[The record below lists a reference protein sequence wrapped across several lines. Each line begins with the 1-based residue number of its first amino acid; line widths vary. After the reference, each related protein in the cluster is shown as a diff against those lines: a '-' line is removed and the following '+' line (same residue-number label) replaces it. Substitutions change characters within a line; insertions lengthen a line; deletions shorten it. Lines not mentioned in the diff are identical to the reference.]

1 MSFASNT
8 KTQLAHHV
16 AEERIV
22 QMAELS
28 AIVRVCGLLKLKSG
42 GRVDVLIATEN
53 AAVARLVFTHF
64 KRLFKRQTEVI
75 VKKNHSL
82 KKHHTYE
89 IYVEHAVEMLVEL
102 GILRDEDGIVIE
114 EGLPKLLLDDD
125 NAKRAYIRG
134 VFLGSGSISDPEK
147 SYHMEFVT
155 HHQAY
160 SEAFKALLN
169 SYGLN
174 AKIVLRKS
182 HYVVYLKEGD
192 QIVDVLN
199 IIGAHKTLFEFE
211 NTRVVKYMRNSV
223 NRVVNCETANLNK
236 TVNAAMRQLEAIA
249 RIRDVMGL
257 DALPDNL
264 KAIAELRLEQPE
276 LSLTELGE
284 LLDPPLGKSGI
295 NHRLKKLEKISEKIM
310 EGMNHDKH

>member
-16 AEERIV
+16 AETRNA

-28 AIVRVCGLLKLKSG
+28 AMVRVCGLLKLKSG
-42 GRVDVLIATEN
+42 GRVDVQIATEN
-53 AAVARLVFTHF
+53 AAVARLVFTLF
-64 KRLFKRQTEVI
+64 KRLFKRHTEVI

-89 IYVEHAVEMLVEL
+89 IYVEDAVDMLVAL
-102 GILRDEDGIVIE
+102 GILRNDDGIVIE
-114 EGLPKLLLDDD
+114 EGMPEALIQSDEG
-125 NAKRAYIRG
+125 KRAYIRG

-160 SEAFKALLN
+160 SEALKDLIN
-169 SYGLN
+169 SYELN
-174 AKIVLRKS
+174 AKIVMRKN
-182 HYVVYLKEGD
+182 HFVVYIKEGD

-236 TVNAAMRQLEAIA
+236 TVDAAMRQVEAIE

-257 DALPDNL
+257 DALPENL

-295 NHRLKKLEKISEKIM
+295 NHRLKKLETISEKIM
-310 EGMNHDKH
+310 EGMKHD

>member
-16 AEERIV
+16 AEARHA
-22 QMAELS
+22 QLAELS
-28 AIVRVCGLLKLKSG
+28 AMVRVCGLLKIKSG

-53 AAVARLVFTHF
+53 SAVARLVFTLF

-75 VKKNHSL
+75 VKKNQSL

-89 IYVEHAVEMLVEL
+89 IYVEQAVEMLIQL
-102 GILRDEDGIVIE
+102 GILRNEDGIAIV
-114 EGLPKLLLDDD
+114 EGLPDNLLLEDE
-125 NAKRAYIRG
+125 AKRAYVRG

-155 HHQAY
+155 HHEGY

-174 AKIVLRKS
+174 AKIVQRKS

-236 TVNAAMRQLEAIA
+236 TVNAAMRQVEAIA

-257 DALPDNL
+257 DALPDHL
-264 KAIAELRLEQPE
+264 KIIAELRLEQPE

-284 LLDPPLGKSGI
+284 LFNPPIGKSGI
-295 NHRLKKLEKISEKIM
+295 NHRLKKLEKIAEKIM
-310 EGMNHDKH
+310 EGTNHD